1 VLLPIIV
8 VLVVGAAAVC
18 ASTAVNSVATTY
30 IRANMSIIIIA
41 IVFVDILIVTFLSS
55 SLYVLL
61 WAYYRM

>member
-1 VLLPIIV
+1 
-8 VLVVGAAAVC
+8 
-18 ASTAVNSVATTY
+18 
-30 IRANMSIIIIA
+30 MSIIIIA

>member
-8 VLVVGAAAVC
+8 VLVVGSTAVC
-18 ASTAVNSVATTY
+18 ASTAVNSVAATD